1 MLLVGVTGSIGM
13 GKSTVAQMFK
23 EHGYGVYNAD
33 DTVHYI
39 YENDGEVIEK
49 VERQF
54 PGSTK
59 NGVVNRLALRDILN
73 KDPNKFRDLEQI
85 VHPVTRK
92 YQIIY
97 IKKLIEEGKMGCVL
111 DIPLL
116 FETGGEKYVDVSIVV
131 TASESTQQS
140 RVVLERKVPLEIF
153 NAIKDQQMPDRDK
166 LKKADY
172 IISTDKNIE
181 DTKSEVKEVA
191 AKIKLINPKVWN
203 TFFNQW
209 DKSYLI
215 QKPQD

>member
-23 EHGYGVYNAD
+23 DHGYGVYNAD

-39 YENDGEVIEK
+39 YENDVEVIEK

-59 NGVVNRLALRDILN
+59 DGAVNRLALRDILN
-73 KDPNKFRDLEQI
+73 KDPDKFRDLEQI

-116 FETGGEKYVDVSIVV
+116 FETGGEKYVDVSVVV
-131 TASESTQQS
+131 TASEATQQS

-172 IISTDKNIE
+172 IISTDNNIE

-191 AKIKLINPKVWN
+191 AKIKLINPKAWN
-203 TFFNQW
+203 TFFDQ
-209 DKSYLI
+209 
-215 QKPQD
+215 

>member
-39 YENDGEVIEK
+39 YENDEEVIAK
-49 VERQF
+49 VESKF

-59 NGVVNRLALRDILN
+59 DGAVNRLALRDILN
-73 KDPNKFRDLEQI
+73 KEPDKFRDLEQI

-97 IKKLIEEGKMGCVL
+97 IKKLIEEGKAGCVL

-116 FETGGEKYVDVSIVV
+116 FETGGEKYVDISIVV
-131 TASESTQQS
+131 TASEETQKS
-140 RVVLERKVPLEIF
+140 RVVSDRKVPLEIF

-172 IISTDKNIE
+172 IISTDSDIE
-181 DTKSEVKEVA
+181 ETKSEVKEVA
-191 AKIKLINPKVWN
+191 AKIKLINPKAWN
-203 TFFNQW
+203 TFFNQ
-209 DKSYLI
+209 
-215 QKPQD
+215 

>member
-1 MLLVGVTGSIGM
+1 MLLVGITGSIGM

-23 EHGYGVYNAD
+23 AHGYGVYNAD

-39 YENDGEVIEK
+39 YENDQEVIEK

-59 NGVVNRLALRDILN
+59 DGVVNRLALRDILN
-73 KDPNKFRDLEQI
+73 KDPDKFRDLEQI

-116 FETGGEKYVDVSIVV
+116 FETGGEKYVDVSVVV
-131 TASESTQQS
+131 TASEATQQS

-172 IISTDKNIE
+172 IISTDNNIE
-181 DTKSEVKEVA
+181 DTKTEVKEVA
-191 AKIKLINPKVWN
+191 AKIKLINPKAWN
-203 TFFNQW
+203 TFFNQ
-209 DKSYLI
+209 
-215 QKPQD
+215 

>member
-39 YENDGEVIEK
+39 YENDEEVIEK
-49 VERQF
+49 VERHF

-59 NGVVNRLALRDILN
+59 DGVVNRLALRDILN
-73 KDPNKFRDLEQI
+73 KDPDKFRDLEQI

-116 FETGGEKYVDVSIVV
+116 FETGGEKYVDVSVVV
-131 TASESTQQS
+131 TASEATQQS

-172 IISTDKNIE
+172 IISTDNNIE

-191 AKIKLINPKVWN
+191 AKIKLINPKAWN
-203 TFFNQW
+203 TFFNQ
-209 DKSYLI
+209 
-215 QKPQD
+215 

>member
-1 MLLVGVTGSIGM
+1 VLLVGVTGSIGM

-23 EHGYGVYNAD
+23 DHGYGVYNAD

-39 YENDGEVIEK
+39 YENDEEVIEK

-59 NGVVNRLALRDILN
+59 NGAVNRLALRDILN
-73 KDPNKFRDLEQI
+73 KDPDKFRDLEQI

-116 FETGGEKYVDVSIVV
+116 FETGGEKYVDVSVVV
-131 TASESTQQS
+131 TASEATQQS

-172 IISTDKNIE
+172 IISTDNNIE

-191 AKIKLINPKVWN
+191 AKIKLINPKAWN
-203 TFFNQW
+203 TFFNQ
-209 DKSYLI
+209 
-215 QKPQD
+215 

>member
-1 MLLVGVTGSIGM
+1 VLLVGVTGSIGM

-59 NGVVNRLALRDILN
+59 DGVVNRLALRDILN
-73 KDPNKFRDLEQI
+73 KDPDKFRDLEQI

-97 IKKLIEEGKMGCVL
+97 INKLIEEGKMGCVL

-116 FETGGEKYVDVSIVV
+116 FETGGEKYMDVSVVV
-131 TASESTQQS
+131 TASEATQQT

-166 LKKADY
+166 LKKADF
-172 IISTDKNIE
+172 IISTDNNIE

-191 AKIKLINPKVWN
+191 AKIKLINPKAWN
-203 TFFNQW
+203 TFFNQ
-209 DKSYLI
+209 
-215 QKPQD
+215 

>member
-1 MLLVGVTGSIGM
+1 M

-23 EHGYGVYNAD
+23 DHGYGVYNAD

-39 YENDGEVIEK
+39 YENDEEVIEK

-59 NGVVNRLALRDILN
+59 DGVVNRLALRDILN
-73 KDPNKFRDLEQI
+73 KDPDKFRDLEQI

-116 FETGGEKYVDVSIVV
+116 FETGGEKYVDVSVVV
-131 TASESTQQS
+131 TASEATQQS

-172 IISTDKNIE
+172 IISTDNNIE

-191 AKIKLINPKVWN
+191 AKIKLINPKAWN
-203 TFFNQW
+203 TFFNQ
-209 DKSYLI
+209 
-215 QKPQD
+215 

>member
-73 KDPNKFRDLEQI
+73 KDPDKFRDLEQI

-116 FETGGEKYVDVSIVV
+116 FETGGEKYVDVSVVV
-131 TASESTQQS
+131 TASEATQQS

-172 IISTDKNIE
+172 IISTDNNIE

-191 AKIKLINPKVWN
+191 AKIKLINPKAWN
-203 TFFNQW
+203 TFFNQ
-209 DKSYLI
+209 
-215 QKPQD
+215 

>member
-39 YENDGEVIEK
+39 YENDEEVIEK

-59 NGVVNRLALRDILN
+59 DGLVNRLALRDILN
-73 KDPNKFRDLEQI
+73 KDPDKFRDLEQI

-116 FETGGEKYVDVSIVV
+116 FETGGEKYVDVSVVV
-131 TASESTQQS
+131 TASEATQQS

-172 IISTDKNIE
+172 IISTDNNIE

-191 AKIKLINPKVWN
+191 AKIKLINPKAWN
-203 TFFNQW
+203 TFFNQ
-209 DKSYLI
+209 
-215 QKPQD
+215 

>member
-1 MLLVGVTGSIGM
+1 M

-39 YENDGEVIEK
+39 YENDKEVIEK

-59 NGVVNRLALRDILN
+59 DGVVNRLALRDILN
-73 KDPNKFRDLEQI
+73 KDPDKFRDLEQI

-116 FETGGEKYVDVSIVV
+116 FETGGEKYVDVSVVV
-131 TASESTQQS
+131 TASEATQKS

-172 IISTDKNIE
+172 IISTDNNIE

-191 AKIKLINPKVWN
+191 AKIKLINPKAWN
-203 TFFNQW
+203 TFFNQ
-209 DKSYLI
+209 
-215 QKPQD
+215 

>member
-23 EHGYGVYNAD
+23 DHGYGVYNAD
-33 DTVHYI
+33 DAVHYI
-39 YENDGEVIEK
+39 YENDEEVIEK

-59 NGVVNRLALRDILN
+59 DGAVNRLALRDILN

-116 FETGGEKYVDVSIVV
+116 FETGGEKYVDVSVVV
-131 TASESTQQS
+131 TASEATQQS

-172 IISTDKNIE
+172 IISTDNNIE

-191 AKIKLINPKVWN
+191 AKIKLINPKAWN
-203 TFFNQW
+203 TFFDQ
-209 DKSYLI
+209 
-215 QKPQD
+215 

>member
-23 EHGYGVYNAD
+23 DHGYGVYNAD
-33 DTVHYI
+33 DAVHYI
-39 YENDGEVIEK
+39 YENDEEVIEK

-59 NGVVNRLALRDILN
+59 DGVVNRLALRDILN
-73 KDPNKFRDLEQI
+73 KDPDKFRNLEQI

-116 FETGGEKYVDVSIVV
+116 FETGGEKYVDVSVVV
-131 TASESTQQS
+131 TASEATQQS

-172 IISTDKNIE
+172 IISTDNNIE

-191 AKIKLINPKVWN
+191 AKIKLINPKAWN
-203 TFFNQW
+203 TFFNQ
-209 DKSYLI
+209 
-215 QKPQD
+215 

>member
-39 YENDGEVIEK
+39 YENDEEIIEK
-49 VERQF
+49 VERKF

-59 NGVVNRLALRDILN
+59 NGVVNRLTLRDILN
-73 KDPNKFRDLEQI
+73 KDPDKFRDLEQI
-85 VHPVTRK
+85 VHPATRK

-131 TASESTQQS
+131 TASEATQQS

-153 NAIKDQQMPDRDK
+153 NAIKDQQMPDKDK

-172 IISTDKNIE
+172 IISTDNNIE

-191 AKIKLINPKVWN
+191 AKIKLINPKAWN
-203 TFFNQW
+203 TFFNQ
-209 DKSYLI
+209 
-215 QKPQD
+215 

>member
-39 YENDGEVIEK
+39 YENDEEVIEK

-59 NGVVNRLALRDILN
+59 DGAVNRLALRDILN
-73 KDPNKFRDLEQI
+73 KDPDKFRDLEQI

-97 IKKLIEEGKMGCVL
+97 IKKLIEEEKMGCVL

-116 FETGGEKYVDVSIVV
+116 FETGGEKYVDVSVVV
-131 TASESTQQS
+131 TASEATQQS

-172 IISTDKNIE
+172 IISTDSNIE
-181 DTKSEVKEVA
+181 DTKAEVKEVA
-191 AKIKLINPKVWN
+191 AKIKLINPKAWN
-203 TFFNQW
+203 TFFNQ
-209 DKSYLI
+209 
-215 QKPQD
+215 

>member
-39 YENDGEVIEK
+39 YENDEEVIEK

-59 NGVVNRLALRDILN
+59 NGAVNRLALRDILN
-73 KDPNKFRDLEQI
+73 KDPDKFRDLEQI

-131 TASESTQQS
+131 TASEATQQS
-140 RVVLERKVPLEIF
+140 RVVSERKVPFEIF

-172 IISTDKNIE
+172 IISTDNNIE

-191 AKIKLINPKVWN
+191 AKIKLINPKAWN
-203 TFFNQW
+203 TFFNQ
-209 DKSYLI
+209 
-215 QKPQD
+215 

>member
-1 MLLVGVTGSIGM
+1 M

-39 YENDGEVIEK
+39 YENDEEVIEK

-54 PGSTK
+54 PGSTRD
-59 NGVVNRLALRDILN
+59 GVVNRLALRDILN
-73 KDPNKFRDLEQI
+73 KDPDKFRDLEQI

-116 FETGGEKYVDVSIVV
+116 FETGGEKYVDVSVVV
-131 TASESTQQS
+131 TASEATQQS

-172 IISTDKNIE
+172 IISTDNNIE

-191 AKIKLINPKVWN
+191 AKIKLINPKAWN
-203 TFFNQW
+203 TFFNQ
-209 DKSYLI
+209 
-215 QKPQD
+215 

>member
-23 EHGYGVYNAD
+23 VHGYGVYNDD

-39 YENDGEVIEK
+39 YENDEEVIK
-49 VERQF
+49 NVERQF

-59 NGVVNRLALRDILN
+59 DGAVNRLALRDILN
-73 KDPNKFRDLEQI
+73 KDPDKFRDLEQI

-116 FETGGEKYVDVSIVV
+116 FETGGEKYVDVSVVV
-131 TASESTQQS
+131 TASEATQKS

-153 NAIKDQQMPDRDK
+153 NAIKDQQMPDREK

-172 IISTDKNIE
+172 IISTDNNIE

-191 AKIKLINPKVWN
+191 AKIKLINPKAWN
-203 TFFNQW
+203 TFFNQ
-209 DKSYLI
+209 
-215 QKPQD
+215 

>member
-1 MLLVGVTGSIGM
+1 MLLVGITGSIGM

-39 YENDGEVIEK
+39 YENDEEVIEK

-59 NGVVNRLALRDILN
+59 DGVVNRLALRDILN
-73 KDPNKFRDLEQI
+73 KDPDKFRALEQI

-97 IKKLIEEGKMGCVL
+97 IKKLIEEGKAGCVL

-116 FETGGEKYVDVSIVV
+116 FETGGEKYVDISVVV
-131 TASESTQQS
+131 TASEATQQS

-172 IISTDKNIE
+172 IISTDNNIE

-191 AKIKLINPKVWN
+191 AKIKLINPKAWN
-203 TFFNQW
+203 TFFNQ
-209 DKSYLI
+209 
-215 QKPQD
+215 

>member
-23 EHGYGVYNAD
+23 DHGYGVYNAD

-39 YENDGEVIEK
+39 YENDEEVIEK

-59 NGVVNRLALRDILN
+59 NGTVNRLALRDILN
-73 KDPNKFRDLEQI
+73 KDPDKFRDLEQI

-116 FETGGEKYVDVSIVV
+116 FETGGEKYVDVSVVV
-131 TASESTQQS
+131 TASEATQQS

-172 IISTDKNIE
+172 IISTDNNIE

-191 AKIKLINPKVWN
+191 AKIKLINPKAWN
-203 TFFNQW
+203 TFFNQ
-209 DKSYLI
+209 
-215 QKPQD
+215 

>member
-1 MLLVGVTGSIGM
+1 MLLIGVTGSIGM
-13 GKSTVAQMFK
+13 GKSTVAQMFR

-39 YENDGEVIEK
+39 YENDEEVIAK
-49 VERQF
+49 VESKF

-59 NGVVNRLALRDILN
+59 DGAVNRLALRDILN
-73 KDPNKFRDLEQI
+73 KEPDKFRDLEQI

-97 IKKLIEEGKMGCVL
+97 IKKLIEEGKAGCVL

-116 FETGGEKYVDVSIVV
+116 FETGGEKYVDISIVV
-131 TASESTQQS
+131 TASEETQKS
-140 RVVLERKVPLEIF
+140 RVVSDRKVPLEIF

-172 IISTDKNIE
+172 IISTDSDIE
-181 DTKSEVKEVA
+181 ETKFEVKEVA
-191 AKIKLINPKVWN
+191 AKIKLINPKAWN
-203 TFFNQW
+203 TFFNQ
-209 DKSYLI
+209 
-215 QKPQD
+215 

>member
-1 MLLVGVTGSIGM
+1 M

-39 YENDGEVIEK
+39 YENDEEVIEK

-59 NGVVNRLALRDILN
+59 NGAVNRLALRDILN
-73 KDPNKFRDLEQI
+73 KDPDKFRDLEQI

-116 FETGGEKYVDVSIVV
+116 FETGGEKYVDVSVVV
-131 TASESTQQS
+131 TASEATQQS

-191 AKIKLINPKVWN
+191 AKIKLINPKAWN
-203 TFFNQW
+203 TFFNQ
-209 DKSYLI
+209 
-215 QKPQD
+215 

>member
-13 GKSTVAQMFK
+13 GKSTVAQMFT

-49 VERQF
+49 VERKF

-59 NGVVNRLALRDILN
+59 NGVVNRLALRDLLN
-73 KDPNKFRDLEQI
+73 KDPDKFRDLEQI
-85 VHPVTRK
+85 VHPITRK

-116 FETGGEKYVDVSIVV
+116 FETGGEKYVDVSVVV
-131 TASESTQQS
+131 TASEATQEF
-140 RVVLERKVPLEIF
+140 RVVSERKVPLEIF
-153 NAIKDQQMPDRDK
+153 NAIKDQQMPDREK

-172 IISTDKNIE
+172 IISTDSKIE
-181 DTKSEVKEVA
+181 ETKSEVKGVA
-191 AKIKLINPKVWN
+191 AKIKLINPKAWN
-203 TFFNQW
+203 TFFKQ
-209 DKSYLI
+209 
-215 QKPQD
+215 

>member
-39 YENDGEVIEK
+39 YENDEEVIEK

-59 NGVVNRLALRDILN
+59 DGVVNRLALRDILN
-73 KDPNKFRDLEQI
+73 KDPDKFRDLEQI

-116 FETGGEKYVDVSIVV
+116 FETGGEKYVDVSVVV
-131 TASESTQQS
+131 TASEATQQS

-172 IISTDKNIE
+172 IISTDNNIE
-181 DTKSEVKEVA
+181 DTKLEVKEVA
-191 AKIKLINPKVWN
+191 AKIKLINPKAWN
-203 TFFNQW
+203 TFFNQ
-209 DKSYLI
+209 
-215 QKPQD
+215 

>member
-13 GKSTVAQMFK
+13 GKSAVAQMFK

-39 YENDGEVIEK
+39 YENDEEVIEK

-59 NGVVNRLALRDILN
+59 DGVVNRLALRDILN
-73 KDPNKFRDLEQI
+73 KDPDKFRDLEQI

-116 FETGGEKYVDVSIVV
+116 FETGGEKYVDVSVVV
-131 TASESTQQS
+131 TASEATQQS

-172 IISTDKNIE
+172 IISTDNNIE

-191 AKIKLINPKVWN
+191 AKIKLINPKAWN
-203 TFFNQW
+203 TFFNQ
-209 DKSYLI
+209 
-215 QKPQD
+215 

>member
-1 MLLVGVTGSIGM
+1 MLLVGITGSIGM

-39 YENDGEVIEK
+39 YENDEEVIEK

-59 NGVVNRLALRDILN
+59 NGAVNRLALRDILN
-73 KDPNKFRDLEQI
+73 KDPDKFRDLEQI

-97 IKKLIEEGKMGCVL
+97 IKKLIEEGKMGCAL

-116 FETGGEKYVDVSIVV
+116 FETGGEKYVDVSVVV
-131 TASESTQQS
+131 TASEATQQS

-172 IISTDKNIE
+172 IISTDNNIE

-191 AKIKLINPKVWN
+191 AKIKLINPKAWN
-203 TFFNQW
+203 TFFNQ
-209 DKSYLI
+209 
-215 QKPQD
+215 

>member
-1 MLLVGVTGSIGM
+1 MLLVGITGSIGM

-39 YENDGEVIEK
+39 YENDEEVIEK

-59 NGVVNRLALRDILN
+59 DGVVNRLALRDILN

-97 IKKLIEEGKMGCVL
+97 IKKLIAEGKMGCVL

-116 FETGGEKYVDVSIVV
+116 FETGGEKYVDVSVVV
-131 TASESTQQS
+131 TASEATQQS

-172 IISTDKNIE
+172 IISTDNNIE

-191 AKIKLINPKVWN
+191 AKIKLINPKAWN
-203 TFFNQW
+203 TFFNQ
-209 DKSYLI
+209 
-215 QKPQD
+215 

>member
-1 MLLVGVTGSIGM
+1 M

-23 EHGYGVYNAD
+23 DHGYGVYNAD

-39 YENDGEVIEK
+39 YENDEEVIEK

-59 NGVVNRLALRDILN
+59 DGVVNRLALRDILN
-73 KDPNKFRDLEQI
+73 KDPDKFRDLEQI

-116 FETGGEKYVDVSIVV
+116 FETGGEKYVDVSVVV
-131 TASESTQQS
+131 TASEATQQS

-153 NAIKDQQMPDRDK
+153 NAIKDHQMPDRDK

-172 IISTDKNIE
+172 IISTDNNIE

-191 AKIKLINPKVWN
+191 AKIKLINPKAWN
-203 TFFNQW
+203 TFFNQ
-209 DKSYLI
+209 
-215 QKPQD
+215 

>member
-39 YENDGEVIEK
+39 YENDEEVIAK
-49 VERQF
+49 VESKF

-59 NGVVNRLALRDILN
+59 DGAVNRLALRDILN
-73 KDPNKFRDLEQI
+73 KEPDKFRDLEQI

-97 IKKLIEEGKMGCVL
+97 IKKLIEEGKAGCVL

-116 FETGGEKYVDVSIVV
+116 FETGGEKYVDISIVV
-131 TASESTQQS
+131 TASKETQKS
-140 RVVLERKVPLEIF
+140 RVVSDRKVPLEIF
-153 NAIKDQQMPDRDK
+153 NSIKDQQMPDRDK

-172 IISTDKNIE
+172 IISTDSDIE
-181 DTKSEVKEVA
+181 ETKFEVKEVA
-191 AKIKLINPKVWN
+191 AKIKLINPKAWN
-203 TFFNQW
+203 TFFNQ
-209 DKSYLI
+209 
-215 QKPQD
+215 

>member
-1 MLLVGVTGSIGM
+1 MLLVGITGSIGM
-13 GKSTVAQMFK
+13 GKSTVAEMFK
-23 EHGYGVYNAD
+23 GHGYGIYNAD

-49 VERQF
+49 VESQF
-54 PGSTK
+54 PGSTRD
-59 NGVVNRLALRDILN
+59 GVVNRLALRDILN
-73 KDPNKFRDLEQI
+73 KNPNKFRDLEQI

-97 IKKLIEEGKMGCVL
+97 IKKLIEEGKVGCVL

-116 FETGGEKYVDVSIVV
+116 FETGGEKYVDVSVVV
-131 TASESTQQS
+131 TASEETQQS

-172 IISTDKNIE
+172 IISTDNNIE

-191 AKIKLINPKVWN
+191 AKIKLINPKAWN
-203 TFFNQW
+203 TFFNQ
-209 DKSYLI
+209 
-215 QKPQD
+215 

>member
-39 YENDGEVIEK
+39 YENDQEVIEK

-59 NGVVNRLALRDILN
+59 DGVVNRLALRDILN
-73 KDPNKFRDLEQI
+73 KDPDKFRDLEQI

-97 IKKLIEEGKMGCVL
+97 IKKLIEEGKVGCVL

-116 FETGGEKYVDVSIVV
+116 FETGGEKYVDVSVVV
-131 TASESTQQS
+131 TASEATQQS

-172 IISTDKNIE
+172 IISTDNNIE
-181 DTKSEVKEVA
+181 DTKSEVQEVA
-191 AKIKLINPKVWN
+191 AKIKLINPKAWN
-203 TFFNQW
+203 TFFNQ
-209 DKSYLI
+209 
-215 QKPQD
+215 